1 MIKCFRNAV
10 LVLPSLS
17 LGTITSDTSNVDHAH
32 AICAYDRPRP
42 TESTCTV
49 ADRPRP
55 MVITLGNVHP
65 RHHQYG
71 ISQSQQHIRAWVEDL
86 VNTIIFGEPVVMKF
100 VIIWK
105 TIIDLDTGIYIML
118 P

>member
-17 LGTITSDTSNVDHAH
+17 LDTITSDTSNVDRAH

-55 MVITLGNVHP
+55 MVITLGNARVRVALRHHVHP

-71 ISQSQQHIRAWVEDL
+71 ISQSQQRIRARVEDL
-86 VNTIIFGEPVVMKF
+86 VNTIIFGEPVV
-100 VIIWK
+100 
-105 TIIDLDTGIYIML
+105 L
-118 P
+118 